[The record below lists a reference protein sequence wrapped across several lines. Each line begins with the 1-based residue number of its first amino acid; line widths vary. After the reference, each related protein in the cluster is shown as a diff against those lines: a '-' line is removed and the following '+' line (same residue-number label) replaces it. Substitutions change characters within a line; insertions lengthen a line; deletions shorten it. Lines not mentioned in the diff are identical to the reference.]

1 MGNIK
6 KKCQKTC
13 NACDTAPNPN
23 PDIEII
29 ASNISKIALDITEI
43 KDETNNISKIIL
55 DNFSSLALEM
65 SKINNK
71 IDKLLKSECRSK
83 DIDSGIFD
91 LPANLIQGKCIA
103 VSKVGKSWNDALTIC
118 K

>member
-1 MGNIK
+1 MGEDFCQKQKDNNKCKNANIK

-43 KDETNNISKIIL
+43 KNKTDNISKITMDIQEIKDKTNNISKIIL

-65 SKINNK
+65 SKIN
-71 IDKLLKSECRSK
+71 
-83 DIDSGIFD
+83 
-91 LPANLIQGKCIA
+91 
-103 VSKVGKSWNDALTIC
+103 
-118 K
+118 